1 MERQGTALYIMIV
14 LLGGLGC
21 SGYTTSATPLNEN
34 VLRNESDSL
43 ERVTPPVVKAVE
55 QDAKKPVSEQKNLN
69 QNIAKKHSKQLIQDN
84 LDASVLSEY
93 EEQKKITEPTRTS
106 IYLQQQIPE
115 LPPYQ
120 EKVRMDK
127 LNLIGPQLGNAKG
140 DVTITINK

>member
-1 MERQGTALYIMIV
+1 MECQGTALYIMIV

-69 QNIAKKHSKQLIQDN
+69 QNIAKKHTKQLTQDN

-93 EEQKKITEPTRTS
+93 EEQKKITEPTRAST
-106 IYLQQQIPE
+106 YLQQQIPE
-115 LPPYQ
+115 LPPYE

-127 LNLIGPQLGNAKG
+127 LNFSGPQLGNAKG

>member
-1 MERQGTALYIMIV
+1 MECQGTALYIMIV
-14 LLGGLGC
+14 LLGGLGY
-21 SGYTTSATPLNEN
+21 SGYTISATPLNEN

-55 QDAKKPVSEQKNLN
+55 QDAKKPVSEQKKLN

>member
-69 QNIAKKHSKQLIQDN
+69 QNIAKKHTKQLTQDN

-93 EEQKKITEPTRTS
+93 EEQKKITEPTRAST
-106 IYLQQQIPE
+106 YLQQQIPE